1 MNRNVQQRDRLA
13 QRVGYEW
20 RRDWPFAAAVAVSAG
35 VLVYLAVTLTNS
47 SLWLDELMSV
57 YYSDPAHTASGEIW
71 DRMSTDLHPPGY
83 YIVLFLWRLLWG
95 SSIVSVRSLSTL
107 LMFSVLAIYAWHVV
121 KKFGYRIAGFS
132 VALIVVSQIFLVY
145 AQEVR
150 GYALL
155 MLLTLTGAI
164 LYQSVS
170 RHEHSFGSGISAIVF
185 LCFLTETI
193 HPYGVLWS
201 GAICGGL
208 LIFRRRPKER
218 LIIVASGFLLLVYP
232 IIRFAWMASL
242 AEVHYNWFA
251 FLNPWIELL
260 FGLSRP
266 LVIRQDFLVVGALA
280 VALSWWIASRQ
291 IDWKKL
297 ATALPLLI
305 LIPLVV
311 ASALAIHFIIQPSF
325 NDRNL
330 VIIAPVIWLLV
341 PYAIV
346 AVQRSKRNDAIVAAG
361 VVLLCVNHLA
371 RAEWLA
377 LGFKSEWRRS
387 AALVESHAELCRDEL
402 VPVFHYVDPRRDR
415 YFYRY
420 YLQSDLQFHFVD
432 RTELDGVLGQLAGS
446 RCPIKFWA
454 PHGLSPDAVAGPA
467 ELDGLGYEVA
477 RFDHAAQWENEP
489 LQGAFVIIRRSE

>member
-1 MNRNVQQRDRLA
+1 
-13 QRVGYEW
+13 
-20 RRDWPFAAAVAVSAG
+20 
-35 VLVYLAVTLTNS
+35 
-47 SLWLDELMSV
+47 
-57 YYSDPAHTASGEIW
+57 
-71 DRMSTDLHPPGY
+71 
-83 YIVLFLWRLLWG
+83 
-95 SSIVSVRSLSTL
+95 
-107 LMFSVLAIYAWHVV
+107 
-121 KKFGYRIAGFS
+121 
-132 VALIVVSQIFLVY
+132 
-145 AQEVR
+145 
-150 GYALL
+150 
-155 MLLTLTGAI
+155 
-164 LYQSVS
+164 
-170 RHEHSFGSGISAIVF
+170 
-185 LCFLTETI
+185 
-193 HPYGVLWS
+193 
-201 GAICGGL
+201 
-208 LIFRRRPKER
+208 
-218 LIIVASGFLLLVYP
+218 
-232 IIRFAWMASL
+232 MASL
-242 AEVHYNWFA
+242 AEGHYNWFA

-341 PYAIV
+341 PYAIA

-377 LGFKSEWRRS
+377 LGFKSEWRQS
-387 AALVESHAELCRDEL
+387 AALVESHAELCRDEP
-402 VPVFHYVDPRRDR
+402 VPVFRYVDPERDR

-420 YLQSDLQFHFVD
+420 YLQSDLRFQFVD
-432 RTELDGVLGQLAGS
+432 RTELDGVLGRLASS
-446 RCPIKFWA
+446 RCPVKFWA
-454 PHGLSPDAVAGPA
+454 PHGLSSDAVGGPT
-467 ELDGLGYEVA
+467 ELDELGYEVV